1 MFDPKLKEALG
12 RVQKPGRYTGGEPGS
27 VYKDKEK
34 VDVRFAFCFPD
45 TYEVGMSFLGEKIL
59 YELLNSHEN
68 WWCERAFMPWLDMK
82 AEMERLG
89 LPLYTMESKDPLTAF
104 DAVGFTLQ
112 YELSYTNILAM
123 LDLAGIPFYSKDR
136 DESWPLIVAG
146 GPCACNAEPIADF
159 FDVVQLGEG
168 ENQLPG
174 ICAEIEKAKKEG
186 GVSKKELLLRIA
198 KIPGVYIPAF
208 YDVTYC
214 EDGRVK
220 AITPNEPGIPA
231 RITKAIIKDLN
242 QFAPPTNFVVP
253 MVGAIQDRASI
264 EVLRG
269 CVRGCRFCQAGF
281 LYRPMRQRDASLLNK
296 AAQDLCANTGYEEL
310 SLSSLST
317 SDHGQLE
324 ELLDDL
330 NEWAPKE
337 HVSLSLP
344 SLRVDNFSQSLIEK
358 TTKVRKSGLTFA
370 AEAGTQRLRNVINK
384 NVTWDEIEKTCTIA
398 FNAGYTSVKLYFMM
412 GLPTETME
420 DIEGIA
426 NLAQKV
432 VDLYYSLPT
441 RPKGRSVSV
450 SISCACFVPK
460 PFTPF
465 QFEGQDTM
473 ELLREKQKHLLASVK
488 SKKISVSYH
497 DADVSFIEAI
507 LAKGDRRMG
516 PVILSAWKKGSKLDG
531 WYEYFDPQR
540 WYDAMAE
547 CGLDPAFYANRHRDY
562 DEVMPWDHLDF
573 CVSKEFLIRENKIA
587 RQSATTPQCRERCSA
602 CGANCLTGGGR
613 CPANVDTITSDRPL
627 APIEKQ
633 EQRPQAELLEQ
644 PQKMRLFFTK
654 LDRAKYIS
662 HLDMNRCMSRA
673 MRRADLP
680 VWYTGGFNPHMYLTF
695 PLPLSLGCE
704 SSYECVDLKMVQAVD
719 PQEVVGRLNPCLPPD
734 IQVFR
739 AAAPQMDQKEIA
751 WADYEMQLAG
761 GENFAEKLE
770 EYLNQPAIMVVKKTK
785 KGEKEI
791 DIRPH
796 FSVQKLEVRDG
807 GVYATMRFA
816 TGIELNINP
825 TLLLDNAPFLLRVIS
840 LKRVMVYNK
849 ELQPFC

>member
-27 VYKDKEK
+27 IYKEKDK

-82 AEMERLG
+82 AEMERLQ
-89 LPLYTMESKDPLTAF
+89 LPLYTMESKDPLMAF

-136 DESWPLIVAG
+136 DDRWPLIVAG

-159 FDVVQLGEG
+159 FDVIQLGKG
-168 ENQLPG
+168 ENQLPA

-186 GVSKKELLLRIA
+186 ISKKQLLLNIA

-208 YDVTYC
+208 YDVTYH

-420 DIEGIA
+420 DIKGIA
-426 NLAQKV
+426 DTAQQV
-432 VDLYYSLPT
+432 VDLFYKIPD
-441 RPKGRSVSV
+441 RPKGKGVQVTISV
-450 SISCACFVPK
+450 ACFVPK
-460 PFTPF
+460 PDTPF
-465 QFEGQDTM
+465 QFCAQDRR
-473 ELLREKQKHLLASVK
+473 EQLREKQQYLLSCVH
-488 SKKISVSYH
+488 SRKIKVNYH
-497 DADVSFIEAI
+497 DSATSVLEGVF
-507 LAKGDRRMG
+507 AKGDRRLG
-516 PVILSAWKKGSKLDG
+516 RVIETAFENGAFFDTWE
-531 WYEYFDPQR
+531 EYFDYDR
-540 WYDAMAE
+540 WMAAFAA
-547 CGLDPAFYANRHRDY
+547 CGIDPDFYNYRTIGLD
-562 DEVMPWDHLDF
+562 EVTPWDHLD
-573 CVSKEFLIRENKIA
+573 VGVTKAHLVREYNKA
-587 RQSATTPQCRERCSA
+587 LAAQTTQPCNRQCSA
-602 CGANCLTGGGR
+602 CGANKLIGGP
-613 CPANVDTITSDRPL
+613 CFDYSKN
-627 APIEKQ
+627 
-633 EQRPQAELLEQ
+633 LL
-644 PQKMRLFFTK
+644 
-654 LDRAKYIS
+654 
-662 HLDMNRCMSRA
+662 
-673 MRRADLP
+673 
-680 VWYTGGFNPHMYLTF
+680 
-695 PLPLSLGCE
+695 
-704 SSYECVDLKMVQAVD
+704 
-719 PQEVVGRLNPCLPPD
+719 
-734 IQVFR
+734 
-739 AAAPQMDQKEIA
+739 
-751 WADYEMQLAG
+751 
-761 GENFAEKLE
+761 
-770 EYLNQPAIMVVKKTK
+770 
-785 KGEKEI
+785 
-791 DIRPH
+791 
-796 FSVQKLEVRDG
+796 
-807 GVYATMRFA
+807 
-816 TGIELNINP
+816 
-825 TLLLDNAPFLLRVIS
+825 
-840 LKRVMVYNK
+840 
-849 ELQPFC
+849 

>member
-27 VYKDKEK
+27 IYKEKDK

-82 AEMERLG
+82 AEMERLQ

-136 DESWPLIVAG
+136 DDRWPLIVAG

-159 FDVVQLGEG
+159 FDVIQLGEG
-168 ENQLPG
+168 ENQLPA

-186 GVSKKELLLRIA
+186 ISKKQLLLNIA

-208 YDVTYC
+208 YDVTYH

-370 AEAGTQRLRNVINK
+370 AEAGTQRLRDVINK
-384 NVTWDEIEKTCTIA
+384 NVTWEQIERGCRIA
-398 FNAGYTSVKLYFMM
+398 FSEGYTSVKLYFMM
-412 GLPTETME
+412 GLPTETLD
-420 DIEGIA
+420 DIKGIA
-426 NLAQKV
+426 DTAQQV
-432 VDLYYSLPT
+432 VDLFYKIPN
-441 RPKGRSVSV
+441 RPKGKGVQVTISV
-450 SISCACFVPK
+450 ACFVPK
-460 PFTPF
+460 PDTPF
-465 QFEGQDTM
+465 QFCAQDRR
-473 ELLREKQKHLLASVK
+473 EALREKQKYLLSCVH
-488 SKKISVSYH
+488 SRKIKVNYH
-497 DADVSFIEAI
+497 DSTTSVLEGVF
-507 LAKGDRRMG
+507 AKGDRRMG
-516 PVILSAWKKGSKLDG
+516 RVIETAFENGAFFDTWE
-531 WYEYFDPQR
+531 EYFDYDR
-540 WYDAMAE
+540 WLDAFKTCGIDPDFYNYRAI
-547 CGLDPAFYANRHRDY
+547 GLD
-562 DEVMPWDHLDF
+562 EVTPWDHLD
-573 CVSKEFLIRENKIA
+573 VGVTKAHLVREYKKALEA
-587 RQSATTPQCRERCSA
+587 RTTQPCNRQCSA
-602 CGANCLTGGGR
+602 CGANKLIGG
-613 CPANVDTITSDRPL
+613 
-627 APIEKQ
+627 
-633 EQRPQAELLEQ
+633 
-644 PQKMRLFFTK
+644 
-654 LDRAKYIS
+654 
-662 HLDMNRCMSRA
+662 
-673 MRRADLP
+673 
-680 VWYTGGFNPHMYLTF
+680 
-695 PLPLSLGCE
+695 
-704 SSYECVDLKMVQAVD
+704 
-719 PQEVVGRLNPCLPPD
+719 PCFDYNQD
-734 IQVFR
+734 I
-739 AAAPQMDQKEIA
+739 
-751 WADYEMQLAG
+751 L
-761 GENFAEKLE
+761 
-770 EYLNQPAIMVVKKTK
+770 
-785 KGEKEI
+785 
-791 DIRPH
+791 
-796 FSVQKLEVRDG
+796 
-807 GVYATMRFA
+807 
-816 TGIELNINP
+816 
-825 TLLLDNAPFLLRVIS
+825 
-840 LKRVMVYNK
+840 
-849 ELQPFC
+849 